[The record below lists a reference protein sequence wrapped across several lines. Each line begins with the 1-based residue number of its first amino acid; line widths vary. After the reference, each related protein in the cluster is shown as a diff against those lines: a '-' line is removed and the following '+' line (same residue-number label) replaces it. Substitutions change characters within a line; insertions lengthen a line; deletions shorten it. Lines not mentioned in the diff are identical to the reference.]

1 MELPLDEEHASELKV
16 VLDEAL
22 HDLTSEIADTDNSVY
37 RAALRRRRQRIEDI
51 RVRLDLVEIS
61 A

>member
-1 MELPLDEEHASELKV
+1 MELPLDDDHANELKV

-22 HDLTSEIADTDNSVY
+22 HDLTSEIADTDNAAY
-37 RAALRRRRQRIEDI
+37 RADLRRRRQLILDI
-51 RVRLDLVEIS
+51 RARLDGAEVS

>member
-1 MELPLDEEHASELKV
+1 MELLLDDDHANELKV

-22 HDLTSEIADTDNSVY
+22 RDLTSEIADTDNAAY
-37 RAALRRRRQRIEDI
+37 RVILRRRRQLIADI
-51 RVRLDLVEIS
+51 RARLATAEVP

>member
-1 MELPLDEEHASELKV
+1 MELALDDQAAAELKL

-22 HDLTSEIADTDNSVY
+22 HDLTSEIADTDNARY
-37 RAALRRRRQRIEDI
+37 RADLRRRRQRIEDI
-51 RVRLDLVEIS
+51 RARLDVVEIP

>member
-1 MELPLDEEHASELKV
+1 MELPLDDDHANELKV

-22 HDLTSEIADTDNSVY
+22 HDLTSEIADTDNAAY
-37 RAALRRRRQRIEDI
+37 RADLRRRRQRILDM
-51 RVRLDLVEIS
+51 RARLDTVDVP

>member
-1 MELPLDEEHASELKV
+1 MELLLDDDHANELKV

-22 HDLTSEIADTDNSVY
+22 RDLTSEIADTDNAAY
-37 RAALRRRRQRIEDI
+37 RVILRRRRQRIEDI
-51 RVRLDLVEIS
+51 RARLATAEVP